1 VSLRDV
7 DKKAP
12 VDTDEKQ
19 LMELNRLLKEWLKV

>member
-1 VSLRDV
+1 V